1 MAENAFHPNTADV
14 FLDNFLRIGYTI
26 INSRMGGK
34 SVIASWRTSNK
45 SSAVYSRSFSFCA
58 AGGV

>member
-26 INSRMGGK
+26 INSRMGGIPNVK
-34 SVIASWRTSNK
+34 LKMQSAKVWNI
-45 SSAVYSRSFSFCA
+45 SSSILIFTL
-58 AGGV
+58 